1 MNEDRHII
9 LDNEMNMEP
18 QEGNIQEVTEVV
30 ETPKVEQTSKPKKE
44 INGAVV
50 LFILIGIVV
59 LGSTLALFVIPL
71 IFVKEVEPGVQENIA
86 LSVAC
91 SNVDN
96 KGNYEIEN
104 VKCKDYVCTLNDKG
118 KEKTKKCATP
128 STRGIE
134 DPEATLNEEEI
145 DNLVDID
152 G

>member
-1 MNEDRHII
+1 M
-9 LDNEMNMEP
+9 
-18 QEGNIQEVTEVV
+18 
-30 ETPKVEQTSKPKKE
+30 KK
-44 INGAVV
+44 IT
-50 LFILIGIVV
+50 I
-59 LGSTLALFVIPL
+59 LALHLGYGGI
-71 IFVKEVEPGVQENIA
+71 ERCIA
-86 LSVAC
+86 NLTNSI
-91 SNVDN
+91 

-128 STRGIE
+128 STREIE

>member
-9 LDNEMNMEP
+9 LDNNMNVEP
-18 QEGNIQEVTEVV
+18 QEENIQEVAEVV

-86 LSVAC
+86 LKLSKFDYKITLEEKYL
-91 SNVDN
+91 SKLHDLK
-96 KGNYEIEN
+96 KGLMQNMF
-104 VKCKDYVCTLNDKG
+104 V
-118 KEKTKKCATP
+118 
-128 STRGIE
+128 
-134 DPEATLNEEEI
+134 
-145 DNLVDID
+145 
-152 G
+152 